1 MAGLVEI
8 KADLANLEND
18 LKEHGIDVP
27 KPPKTNHFGPK
38 VKHVYKTRIKQAHP
52 PGPLIVAVKGLNNL
66 LRQWGKRLIPG
77 CPGQDGVSAPGSGSS
92 RSGSSDAGYAGA
104 TPTALVGTEVAVVAT
119 LPLCTENSASDDD
132 TFSDISAD
140 DIPA

>member
-52 PGPLIVAVKGLNNL
+52 PDPLIVAVKGLNNL
-66 LRQWGKRLIPG
+66 LRQWGKSS
-77 CPGQDGVSAPGSGSS
+77 GQDGVSAPGSGSS